1 MYGLGTTWYAALTG
15 VLPFPPGAPHKVMQ
29 QALEG
34 DVLPL
39 SAHLPGAPEAV
50 EALISWILQ
59 RTRNRGRRAAPRS
72 SPRVEAVLE
81 APHDAARVA
90 RARAAHDRRRRRQDA
105 LAMACTPPRSASACS
120 SWAR

>member
-1 MYGLGTTWYAALTG
+1 
-15 VLPFPPGAPHKVMQ
+15 MQ

-50 EALISWILQ
+50 EALIGWILQ
-59 RTRNRGRRAAPRS
+59 KDPKSRPPCGAALVAE
-72 SPRVEAVLE
+72 VEAVLD

-105 LAMACTPPRSASACS
+105 LAMCMHAWALSVACS

>member
-1 MYGLGTTWYAALTG
+1 
-15 VLPFPPGAPHKVMQ
+15 MQ

-50 EALISWILQ
+50 EALIGWILQ
-59 RTRNRGRRAAPRS
+59 KDPKSRPPCGAALVAE
-72 SPRVEAVLE
+72 VEAVLD

-90 RARAAHDRRRRRQDA
+90 RARAAHDRRRRRQTRSPC
-105 LAMACTPPRSASACS
+105 ACTPPRSASACS